1 MVSSSALFVM
11 LRTTLRVGS
20 FEVSAADLTEDLSPA
35 TLTPRMF
42 SWCICSGSFITE
54 YGRSPVVMS
63 LAGHFRIIRWLHC
76 QYISS
81 TLDFSTFLL
90 SLQLYC
96 ICSPPRFPTS
106 MITLSSRS
114 TLVSAEGLAAVEVGV
129 AVAVIVEVV
138 GDGVVGEGVVGDG
151 VVEMFLS
158 SNIEYSIHFQTTGFS
173 AVTEF
178 RALGCRMRRP
188 LGRVM
193 GVEISS
199 HY

>member
-1 MVSSSALFVM
+1 M
-11 LRTTLRVGS
+11 
-20 FEVSAADLTEDLSPA
+20 
-35 TLTPRMF
+35 
-42 SWCICSGSFITE
+42 
-54 YGRSPVVMS
+54 
-63 LAGHFRIIRWLHC
+63 
-76 QYISS
+76 
-81 TLDFSTFLL
+81 
-90 SLQLYC
+90 
-96 ICSPPRFPTS
+96 
-106 MITLSSRS
+106 
-114 TLVSAEGLAAVEVGV
+114 SAEGLAAVEVGV